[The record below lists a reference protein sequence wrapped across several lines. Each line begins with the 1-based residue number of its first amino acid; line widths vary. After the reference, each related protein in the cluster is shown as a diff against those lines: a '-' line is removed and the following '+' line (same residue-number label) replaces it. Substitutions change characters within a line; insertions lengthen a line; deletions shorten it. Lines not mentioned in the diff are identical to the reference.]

1 MYVRGGCIYC
11 CVYWQ
16 DNLGIESDCSWA
28 VPTLPTDGGHMINSA
43 VAKGT
48 YFDYK
53 NPGVKK
59 SDVSILIQS
68 NIVFKQ

>member
-1 MYVRGGCIYC
+1 
-11 CVYWQ
+11 
-16 DNLGIESDCSWA
+16 
-28 VPTLPTDGGHMINSA
+28 MINSA

-59 SDVSILIQS
+59 GYVSGLVVMI
-68 NIVFKQ
+68 NCNCVV